1 MTIHSDDM
9 YPFYWTSSERGIFMR
24 YSYEFKRK
32 CVEIYRTG
40 MYPETPDGVSE
51 SSFRSKVRQWRRLE
65 DLHGPEALKHKNLNK
80 VWSPEEKLEL
90 VMQVRSGKAVQ
101 AVSIENRIN
110 DGMLHQWLRKYDV
123 WGYNG
128 LIDQKKGRKPKNL
141 QMKKININNPRKL
154 EESEYE
160 ELVRLRVEIEYIRAE
175 NEVIK
180 KEIALRE
187 EKEAAQLKAKKQQLS
202 KDSAKKDIN

>member
-1 MTIHSDDM
+1 M

-40 MYPETPDGVSE
+40 MYPETPGGVSE

-90 VMQVRSGKAVQ
+90 VMQ
-101 AVSIENRIN
+101 I
-110 DGMLHQWLRKYDV
+110 
-123 WGYNG
+123 
-128 LIDQKKGRKPKNL
+128 
-141 QMKKININNPRKL
+141 
-154 EESEYE
+154 
-160 ELVRLRVEIEYIRAE
+160 
-175 NEVIK
+175 
-180 KEIALRE
+180 
-187 EKEAAQLKAKKQQLS
+187 
-202 KDSAKKDIN
+202 

>member
-1 MTIHSDDM
+1 
-9 YPFYWTSSERGIFMR
+9 
-24 YSYEFKRK
+24 
-32 CVEIYRTG
+32 

-110 DGMLHQWLRKYDV
+110 DGMLT
-123 WGYNG
+123 
-128 LIDQKKGRKPKNL
+128 
-141 QMKKININNPRKL
+141 
-154 EESEYE
+154 
-160 ELVRLRVEIEYIRAE
+160 
-175 NEVIK
+175 
-180 KEIALRE
+180 
-187 EKEAAQLKAKKQQLS
+187 
-202 KDSAKKDIN
+202 

>member
-1 MTIHSDDM
+1 
-9 YPFYWTSSERGIFMR
+9 MR

-110 DGMLHQWLRKYDV
+110 DGMLHQWLHKYDV
-123 WGYNG
+123 LGYNG
-128 LIDQKKGRKPKNL
+128 LIDQKKGRKPENP

-202 KDSAKKDIN
+202 KNSAKKDIN